1 MASETRKKLTM
12 AVKILPY
19 WKTVGSSPISGGRE
33 NMSESKFG
41 LPTSQAMSGLMKLS
55 TRPLTTRPNAAPMT
69 TPTARSTTL
78 PRAMKVLNPDSIL
91 NFLIDKGA
99 AIVGGLPSVQVTV
112 HVTITAPVV
121 KSHGLQRHG

>member
-1 MASETRKKLTM
+1 M

-19 WKTVGSSPISGGRE
+19 WKTVGSSPNSGGRE

-78 PRAMKVLNPDSIL
+78 PRAMKVLNPD
-91 NFLIDKGA
+91 NMCDFLGY
-99 AIVGGLPSVQVTV
+99 
-112 HVTITAPVV
+112 
-121 KSHGLQRHG
+121 